1 MIELTLPTQSNI
13 SSIVNVVRGK
23 IQDGSM
29 IPVDMPTRHH
39 FSQDIYVREIFMPAG
54 SVVVGKVHATRHLNI
69 ILSGE
74 CTIWTV
80 HGRINGRAGMIFES
94 LPGVQKAL
102 HMITD
107 VTFLTVHYN
116 PDNLR
121 DMDQLEGKYIQAQE
135 QLDLFPDMK
144 SLPIHENKMRIEQ

>member
-1 MIELTLPTQSNI
+1 
-13 SSIVNVVRGK
+13 
-23 IQDGSM
+23 
-29 IPVDMPTRHH
+29 
-39 FSQDIYVREIFMPAG
+39 MPAG

-94 LPGVQKAL
+94 QPGIQKAL
-102 HMITD
+102 HMVTD
-107 VTFLTVHYN
+107 VRFLTVHYN

-121 DMDQLEGKYIQAQE
+121 DMDELEGKYIQSDMQM
-135 QLDLFPDMK
+135 DLFPDLK
-144 SLPIHENKMRIEQ
+144 SLPIFDKQKRIGL